1 MLDLPVT
8 VHWGFSLDSD
18 VMDIELGYTVI
29 QDLALMG
36 IEGHTSATYQRAQ
49 ASEFDAGASIED
61 QLVGQWVR
69 SLDRSDE
76 FVFHA
81 DGTGDGSEGPF
92 EWEVSGSELLM
103 HTLEPDGAVVTLQ
116 WRFRINGDLLT
127 VTLENAFFVP
137 GEADAWTYVRADSD

>member
-61 QLVGQWVR
+61 QLVGQWVD
-69 SLDRSDE
+69 SFEE

-81 DGTGDGSEGPF
+81 DGTGESSQGPF
-92 EWEVSGSELLM
+92 EWEVSGNELLM
-103 HTLEPDGAVVTLQ
+103 HVLGPDGPFVTMQWDFSLDGDVLDIALERVFFLPEEAV
-116 WRFRINGDLLT
+116 
-127 VTLENAFFVP
+127 
-137 GEADAWTYVRADSD
+137 AWTYVRPASN